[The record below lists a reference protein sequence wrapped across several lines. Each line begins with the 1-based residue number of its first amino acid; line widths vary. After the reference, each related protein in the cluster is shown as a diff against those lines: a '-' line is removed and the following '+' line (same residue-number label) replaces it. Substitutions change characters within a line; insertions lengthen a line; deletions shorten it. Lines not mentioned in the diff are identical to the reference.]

1 MGQGVSRLRGKE
13 KQEMAVWFRKILAVF
28 ALIAVFFMAG
38 LAFLAGLVLLLL
50 RLIMQIA
57 RAKPPPASQTI
68 IDMPNN
74 GKTKNG
80 ETKNGKAKNGEAK
93 NGKTEADLHDADRR
107 TPPS

>member
-13 KQEMAVWFRKILAVF
+13 KQEMAVWFRKILVVF

-68 IDMPNN
+68 IDMPNH

-80 ETKNGKAKNGEAK
+80 EAKNGEAK
-93 NGKTEADLHDADRR
+93 NGKTEADLHEADRR

>member
-13 KQEMAVWFRKILAVF
+13 KQEMAVWFRKILVVF

-80 ETKNGKAKNGEAK
+80 EAKNGEAK
-93 NGKTEADLHDADRR
+93 NGKTEADLHEADRR

>member
-13 KQEMAVWFRKILAVF
+13 KQEMAVWFRKILAFF

-57 RAKPPPASQTI
+57 RAKPPPAS
-68 IDMPNN
+68 
-74 GKTKNG
+74 
-80 ETKNGKAKNGEAK
+80 
-93 NGKTEADLHDADRR
+93 
-107 TPPS
+107 